1 MLGPLPFGQGRA
13 CSPKNTLRPHNHM
26 CYPTKFR
33 RSRSNRLGVRGV
45 LKKFLDAG
53 PSSLGMVACL
63 PPRNTQRTQ
72 MCYHTKFRIG
82 QTVWAQVGVSP
93 PQKKM
98 ESWAPPLGAWL
109 IHYKLNPVPEV
120 LANQISWL

>member
-1 MLGPLPFGQGRA
+1 LDRGGPAPLKTRFDPTTTCVILPNFVA
-13 CSPKNTLRPHNHM
+13 PC
-26 CYPTKFR
+26 
-33 RSRSNRLGVRGV
+33 RSNRLGVRGV
-45 LKKFLDAG
+45 LKKFGDAG